1 MTVNLEYYRVFYH
14 VVKCGSVTRAAQV
27 LALSQ
32 PAVSQSLKQLES
44 ILGVKLLKRMP
55 RGIVPTAE
63 GRMLFGYVEKGCEQF
78 ETGEKRLLQM
88 RNLERGEITI
98 GASDMTLQFFLLP
111 YLEHFHERY
120 PEIKVSVTNGPTP
133 ATMRL
138 LREGK
143 IDFGVVSGPLSAEAG
158 IGMVPVKKIEDIF
171 VAGRNFSRYAGSIQP
186 LKLLERLP
194 LIMLDELT
202 STRKY
207 VQHFLEEK
215 DVHVNPEFELST
227 SNMIVQFALRNLGV
241 GSVMRE
247 FAKQEL
253 EAGTLTELQFDVRIP
268 LRDFVVV
275 TDEKNPT
282 SLAAAGLLEMIFS
295 DGGVQTG
302 TRGRAEEMAC
312 RRSPD
317 SVRETPAERKR
328 YDKNDH
334 F

>member
-1 MTVNLEYYRVFYH
+1 MTANLEYYKVYYY
-14 VVKCGSVTRAAQV
+14 VVKCGSVTRAAEM

-44 ILGVKLLKRMP
+44 VLGIKLLKRTP

-63 GRMLFGYVEKGCEQF
+63 GSLLFSYVEKGYGQF
-78 ETGEKRLLQM
+78 ETGEKRLMQM

-111 YLEHFHERY
+111 YLERFHEKY

-133 ATMRL
+133 ATMYL

-143 IDFGVVSGPLSAEAG
+143 IDFGVVSGPLAAERG
-158 IGMVPVKKIEDIF
+158 IGMVPVKKIKDIF
-171 VAGRNFSRYAGSIQP
+171 VAGRAFSRYVEKTQP
-186 LKLLERLP
+186 LKLLEQLP

-207 VQHFLEEK
+207 VQRFLEEK

-241 GSVMRE
+241 GSVMYE
-247 FAKQEL
+247 FAAEEL
-253 EAGTLTELQFDVRIP
+253 KKGTLAEIRFDVQLP
-268 LRDFVVV
+268 QRDFVVV
-275 TDEKNPT
+275 TDEKSPA
-282 SLAAAGLLEMIFS
+282 SLAAARLLEMIFEEQKS
-295 DGGVQTG
+295 GSFLRT
-302 TRGRAEEMAC
+302 AEC
-312 RRSPD
+312 D
-317 SVRETPAERKR
+317 STADAGCSMQEN
-328 YDKNDH
+328 KND
-334 F
+334 